1 MQIMLPV
8 HRRDDVVRDLIT
20 SVTCTCVSSHPTP
33 EMNYVN
39 QLGDIFHGF
48 ICRLIACSGILQTG
62 RHMHIH
68 TYMLLVLLLGDWRR
82 SFLPPPPCPV
92 PVAVLLAT
100 YCTAIQRTRLQA
112 PTAAKEKV
120 SFEPRRSTPTRVRR
134 RDGRIGHREDDPSSL
149 PRPFLLRNLG
159 DFFFLRH
166 SSGPSR
172 DSGLHSNPMQSN
184 LSV

>member
-1 MQIMLPV
+1 MLPV

-68 TYMLLVLLLGDWRR
+68 TCSWSSSSVIGEDP
-82 SFLPPPPCPV
+82 SFLRPPV
-92 PVAVLLAT
+92 P
-100 YCTAIQRTRLQA
+100 
-112 PTAAKEKV
+112 
-120 SFEPRRSTPTRVRR
+120 
-134 RDGRIGHREDDPSSL
+134 SL
-149 PRPFLLRNLG
+149 SLSFLLRTAQLYSAQG
-159 DFFFLRH
+159 CRRQLLQKKK
-166 SSGPSR
+166 SP
-172 DSGLHSNPMQSN
+172 LNPDGRPRPEFADGTAG
-184 LSV
+184 